1 MNKFA
6 MIFLATAITL
16 GSGAV
21 LAADTSSTTGS
32 SDNNGMANQSESTG
46 SKDNMAPKG
55 VDNSQI
61 NPGST
66 NTNTTSGTSSTP
78 TEPSNAAK
86 DHKKTMCK
94 DGRCPD
100 QTPGTKDSKATGQ

>member
-6 MIFLATAITL
+6 MIFLATAMTL
-16 GSGAV
+16 GCGAA
-21 LAADTSSTTGS
+21 LAADTGSTTGS
-32 SDNNGMANQSESTG
+32 SNNNGMANQSDSTT

-61 NPGST
+61 NSGST
-66 NTNTTSGTSSTP
+66 NTNTTSGTSSS

-94 DGRCPD
+94 EGRCPD